1 MARALIERRKSPRY
15 LCSHI
20 IEIWHGR
27 ETTAALLED
36 LSTEGAA
43 IAFEAPLDQDELVVL
58 VAPGLRASARVRYC
72 TRRENDYRLGLE
84 FTSGSRWQ
92 PQQWRPDHLF
102 LPPSNK

>member
-1 MARALIERRKSPRY
+1 MARALIERGRSPRY

-92 PQQWRPDHLF
+92 LQQWRPDHLF

>member
-1 MARALIERRKSPRY
+1 MARTLIERRKSPRY

-20 IEIWHGR
+20 VEIWHGR
-27 ETTAALLED
+27 ETTAGLLED
-36 LSTEGAA
+36 LSAEGAA
-43 IAFEAPLDQDELVVL
+43 IAFEAPLERDELVVL
-58 VAPGLRASARVRYC
+58 VAGGLQAGARVRYC

-92 PQQWRPDHLF
+92 PHQWRPDHLF